1 MAVFWQVERVGI
13 NSIYSITQRKTDTV
27 RNDVL
32 CVLHCVVRMD
42 RVLEAFSPV

>member
-1 MAVFWQVERVGI
+1 VAVFWQVERVGI
-13 NSIYSITQRKTDTV
+13 NRTSQRKTATV

-42 RVLEAFSPV
+42 RVLERCSPV

>member
-1 MAVFWQVERVGI
+1 MAMFQQVERVGI
-13 NSIYSITQRKTDTV
+13 NSTYSITQRKTDTV

-42 RVLEAFSPV
+42 MVLEVFSLV